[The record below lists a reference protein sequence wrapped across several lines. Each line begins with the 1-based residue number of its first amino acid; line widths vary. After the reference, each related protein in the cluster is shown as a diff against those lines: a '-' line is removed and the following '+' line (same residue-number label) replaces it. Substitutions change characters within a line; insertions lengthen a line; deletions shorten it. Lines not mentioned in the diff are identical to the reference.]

1 MIQKAAQMRQSSG
14 SLLHASS
21 LNRQQHKSP
30 TTIGNHEFPLN
41 LLRVIQVVI
50 TNKCLGLKTF
60 IVHGCLGSKGTCLLL
75 LAGIS
80 TNPQVAFCGG
90 GKTRYPRTLSF
101 CLVLPPTYI
110 YLSKKHRIY
119 TIGQFISNSTLF
131 IPSLEL
137 GFPYWNVQNLPD
149 WWLTLGNKTNQNYIP
164 SIGMNKN

>member
-1 MIQKAAQMRQSSG
+1 MVCTSEKKLKSDVILKTQNSPFPIAMGPSMEFRHTFVSWLRAIPSAKLKGEVIQKAAQMRQSSG

-30 TTIGNHEFPLN
+30 TTIGNHEFPLH

-80 TNPQVAFCGG
+80 TKSAGG
-90 GKTRYPRTLSF
+90 ILWGR
-101 CLVLPPTYI
+101 
-110 YLSKKHRIY
+110 
-119 TIGQFISNSTLF
+119 
-131 IPSLEL
+131 
-137 GFPYWNVQNLPD
+137 
-149 WWLTLGNKTNQNYIP
+149 
-164 SIGMNKN
+164 